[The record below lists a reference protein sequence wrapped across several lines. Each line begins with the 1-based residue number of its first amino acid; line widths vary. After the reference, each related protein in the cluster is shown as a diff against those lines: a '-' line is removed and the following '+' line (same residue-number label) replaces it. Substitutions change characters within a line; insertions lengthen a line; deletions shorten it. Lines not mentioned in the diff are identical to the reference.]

1 MPRSL
6 LQALYATKD
15 VRGHALRGPS
25 HAMAPPHCRHTAYAK
40 SLTRNG
46 SNTFAVSML
55 LYWIVNKLIPMRVSS
70 ESERIGLDMCQ
81 HGESYNFADMKDEV
95 DDDGQLRY

>member
-25 HAMAPPHCRHTAYAK
+25 HAMAPPHCRHTAHAK
-40 SLTRNG
+40 LLTRNG

-70 ESERIGLDMCQ
+70 ESERIGLDMSQ
-81 HGESYNFADMKDEV
+81 HGESYNSADMDDEV

>member
-25 HAMAPPHCRHTAYAK
+25 HAMAPPHCRHTAHAK
-40 SLTRNG
+40 LLTRNG

-70 ESERIGLDMCQ
+70 ESERIGLDMSQ
-81 HGESYNFADMKDEV
+81 HGESYNFADMEDEV
-95 DDDGQLRY
+95 DDDGQMRY